1 MYRFCLDSPI
11 ASRLVSS
18 TVWDIHLLIGIELP
32 YYRSK
37 LAICAVKCRSSLNAT
52 SVMIM
57 TDDNCTVEQ
66 AMILASVNHHS
77 FFGSSQ
83 GVVKYIRPRIPCES
97 VFSRATN

>member
-1 MYRFCLDSPI
+1 
-11 ASRLVSS
+11 
-18 TVWDIHLLIGIELP
+18 
-32 YYRSK
+32 
-37 LAICAVKCRSSLNAT
+37 
-52 SVMIM
+52 MIM

-97 VFSRATN
+97 GMFESHKLATLALSC